1 MGKFNGKISAE
12 FHPPRKWVLERPLS
26 YRNDDMDCDA
36 LNAVKVATP
45 INRITVK
52 KGFKTDLASIPRI
65 CWNVIAPWDVARAA
79 VIHDLLYKRIR
90 QYRWDKMHQSFVHE
104 NPSVIKNARKAA
116 DDVFLMAM
124 LDAAPAVP
132 KWKIYPAYYSVRL
145 FGKFSIKPREDNI

>member
-12 FHPPRKWVLERPLS
+12 FHPPRKWVLERPLT

-36 LNAVKVATP
+36 LNAVRIATP
-45 INRITVK
+45 INKITVK

-90 QYRWDKMHQSFVHE
+90 QYRWNKLQHALFRE
-104 NPSVIKNARKAA
+104 NPNVIRNARKAA

-124 LDAAPAVP
+124 LDAAPSVP
-132 KWKIYPAYYSVRL
+132 KWKIYSAYYSVRS